1 MTPRKPRGT
10 LRSVVIGCGL
20 PWLLGTAW
28 FGALAFALTW
38 LPVLAIAGNRLAL
51 GDPLRGP
58 VVLGGTWI
66 VVLGLSALAV
76 LLLVIAVAAG
86 GWNFVEGSRT
96 RAEAAL
102 PVGALSFGKALSGE
116 VQPEVA

>member
-1 MTPRKPRGT
+1 MTPSPSKRWRFLGSG
-10 LRSVVIGCGL
+10 RRL
-20 PWLLGTAW
+20 PGS
-28 FGALAFALTW
+28 
-38 LPVLAIAGNRLAL
+38 P
-51 GDPLRGP
+51 
-58 VVLGGTWI
+58 
-66 VVLGLSALAV
+66 LAV